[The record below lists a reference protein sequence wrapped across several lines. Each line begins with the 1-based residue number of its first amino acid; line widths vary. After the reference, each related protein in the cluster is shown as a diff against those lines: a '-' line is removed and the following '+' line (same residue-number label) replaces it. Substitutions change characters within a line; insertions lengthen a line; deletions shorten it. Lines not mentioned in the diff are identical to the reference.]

1 MNNTEDSG
9 VLVPGTNYE
18 VWGLSK
24 EAVEG
29 IMAAFKLRQR
39 GSPYFNVRAAKMVE
53 AVTGKPF
60 RHFMGLTLTNA
71 LYMAGATCVAKL

>member
-1 MNNTEDSG
+1 MNNTDDIG
-9 VLVPGTNYE
+9 IMVPGTNYE
-18 VWGLSK
+18 VWGLSR

-29 IMAAFKLRQR
+29 IAGAFRLRQR
-39 GSPYFNVRAAKMVE
+39 GSPYFNTRAAKMVE

-60 RHFMGLTLTNA
+60 RHFIRLGLTDA

>member
-24 EAVEG
+24 EVVEG
-29 IMAAFKLRQR
+29 IVGAFKLRER
-39 GSPYFNVRAAKMVE
+39 GSPYFNVIAAKKVE
-53 AVTGKPF
+53 EVTGKPF
-60 RHFMGLTLTNA
+60 RHFLRLSLTNA